1 MSRSVSAFAGAVAL
15 CVASA
20 GMAAAE
26 TRTSIGIND
35 KNVFPENLSH
45 TSDGTIFIGGQVS
58 AAIYKVVPGGT
69 VAETWLAKGA
79 HGMFDIF
86 GILVEEKTNTL
97 WVCSTDRRTKTRDE
111 TALVALDLKTG
122 DLKGKYPFPGGGTC
136 NDMAVARNGAVYA
149 TDTLHGR
156 VYRLAKGGTA
166 LTEVVRH
173 PMLIGAD
180 GIIFTPDGKLYTNT
194 YGTALLFRIN
204 LNRAGTKGALTQ
216 ITPDVKLFQP
226 DGMRLGP
233 DGTLYMTQ
241 GSGSLDVVTFD
252 GDLATITKVK
262 DGFQV
267 PAGVT
272 IMGKT
277 AWVVETKFNYQRD
290 PALKGTDPGTFYI
303 HAVALP

>member
-1 MSRSVSAFAGAVAL
+1 MNRCLTALAGVLAAGALSGVA
-15 CVASA
+15 VAQ
-20 GMAAAE
+20 E

-58 AAIYKVVPGGT
+58 AAIYKVPPGGT
-69 VAETWLAKGA
+69 VAETWLKKGT

-86 GILVEEKTNTL
+86 GILVEERTNTL

-156 VYRLAKGGTA
+156 VYRLAKGGKA

-173 PMLIGAD
+173 PMLVGAD
-180 GIIFTPDGKLYTNT
+180 GIVFTPDGKLYTNT
-194 YGTALLFRIN
+194 YGTGLLFRIN
-204 LNRAGTKGALTQ
+204 LDRGGTRGRLTQ
-216 ITPDVKLFQP
+216 ITPDVKLVQP

-241 GSGSLDVVTFD
+241 GAGSLDIVTFD
-252 GDLATITKVK
+252 GDMATITKVK
-262 DGFQV
+262 DGFLV

-290 PALKGTDPGTFYI
+290 PALKGVDPGTFYI
-303 HAVALP
+303 HAVPLP